1 MGKRGKWQTIMDL
14 EVQDPKNRS
23 TFSSKDLAWSEIY
36 GPKKMSIDRIAL
48 IPSHRVSEFIQGEE
62 MNPDAPCT
70 FTRRKK
76 KPPNQRA
83 SSALRYG
90 VYVFLKCIV

>member
-1 MGKRGKWQTIMDL
+1 MDL

-23 TFSSKDLAWSEIY
+23 TFSSKDLVWSEMY

-62 MNPDAPCT
+62 RNLDAPCT

-76 KPPNQRA
+76 KTPSQRA
-83 SSALRYG
+83 SSAL
-90 VYVFLKCIV
+90 